1 MCKRLR
7 SIFWGPVLRTPETAG
22 HKATTAPVDAT
33 LLSGVLE
40 VNPALALAQAED
52 REQEQEQEQDEWQQS
67 P

>member
-1 MCKRLR
+1 
-7 SIFWGPVLRTPETAG
+7 
-22 HKATTAPVDAT
+22 VDAT

-52 REQEQEQEQDEWQQS
+52 REQDQEQEQDEWQQS

>member
-1 MCKRLR
+1 
-7 SIFWGPVLRTPETAG
+7 
-22 HKATTAPVDAT
+22 VDAT